1 MRQISI
7 FEVMEHQLIP
17 FDCNDLVRIEVPE
30 LNNNAEDH
38 YYLESFSNKMG
49 VIKKVVEKPS
59 LQYHVDFDGKEA
71 IVYHSELKYW

>member
-1 MRQISI
+1 MQQISI

-17 FDCNDLVRIEVPE
+17 YDCGDLVRVTVPK

-38 YYLESFSNKMG
+38 YYLSNFANKRG
-49 VIKKVVEKPS
+49 CVQKIVKQPK